1 MCTHC
6 DVTSV
11 GGDGED
17 MGSAIECADSHPPT
31 IVAETHILD
40 LEKEDLALDGER
52 ANSISGEA
60 KRGRGGEEGEGRG
73 KE

>member
-6 DVTSV
+6 DVTSI

-17 MGSAIECADSHPPT
+17 MGGAIERADSYPPT

-40 LEKEDLALDGER
+40 LEREDLTLDGER

-60 KRGRGGEEGEGRG
+60 
-73 KE
+73 